1 MLKLIKIFFV
11 KLYAKMLAGS
21 PPKKLFFGEKVRPI
35 LVGQPPGGAM
45 LWLVGLR
52 NKSTSRPFFD
62 CFLPIHPFLH
72 ALRGGGGKSPGDFSW
87 KGLSCG
93 YAFLEM

>member
-1 MLKLIKIFFV
+1 MLKLIKFFRKIICKNV
-11 KLYAKMLAGS
+11 S
-21 PPKKLFFGEKVRPI
+21 WVSPKKVIFREKVRPI